1 MLGETVVCAAISP
14 QLYILS
20 TLYRYTTSVTCH
32 SHSCTPTSGISEMG
46 FVVPRIMLAS
56 NLSAQ
61 RFTAPPCKTVKNGF
75 CLLVPPGPIDNS
87 RIMVYRNGQHQLR
100 LTADYGQLSPD
111 MWNFLHSIYGGGP
124 EAVIRQRAL
133 SSSQSSTTVS
143 SSSSPLS
150 KGW

>member
-1 MLGETVVCAAISP
+1 MMGEAVACAAVSP
-14 QLYILS
+14 QLYILL
-20 TLYRYTTSVTCH
+20 TLCRYATSVTRHFC
-32 SHSCTPTSGISEMG
+32 SCAPTSGISEMG
-46 FVVPRIMLAS
+46 FVAPCIMMAS
-56 NLSAQ
+56 IFSAQ
-61 RFTAPPCKTVKNGF
+61 SFTVPPGKTIKNRF

-87 RIMVYRNGQHQLR
+87 RIMVHRNGQHQLR